1 MQYKKDMEKKEYIRP
16 DLATLLVNTSE
27 MMKIELG
34 SDEGKP
40 TGPGTESAPVRPA
53 QMR

>member
-16 DLATLLVNTSE
+16 DLATLLINTSE

-40 TGPGTESAPVRPA
+40 TGPGTESAPVRPT